1 MNTSH
6 ISSLRK
12 RLLSASHSDT
22 DAFSHLHEIQI
33 DTCATVHYS
42 SEDSAHPI
50 DCMFDG
56 NAGTGSTQWRSA
68 RPNTTEVIVL
78 EFDEPQHI
86 AQLVYEVEE
95 CSSERTQELRLEF
108 SSDHGRTFRQV
119 LVQEFTFSPNGANY
133 ECESLSLEL
142 LNVTHLRLT
151 IVPNK
156 SGSGLASI
164 SSLRLFA

>member
-1 MNTSH
+1 MNSAH
-6 ISSLRK
+6 PSGLRK
-12 RLLSASHSDT
+12 RLMSASRPVA

-33 DTCATVHYS
+33 DECATIHYS

-50 DCMFDG
+50 EHMFDG
-56 NAGTGSTQWRSA
+56 SAGTGSTQWRSA
-68 RPNTTEVIVL
+68 RPNTTEAIVL

-95 CSSERTQELRLEF
+95 CSVERTQELRVEV
-108 SSDHGRTFRQV
+108 SHDHGRSFRQV
-119 LVQEFTFSPNGANY
+119 LVQEFTFSPRGANY

-142 LNVTHLRLT
+142 LNVTQLRLT

-156 SGSGLASI
+156 SGSGTASI
-164 SSLRLFA
+164 SSLRLFS